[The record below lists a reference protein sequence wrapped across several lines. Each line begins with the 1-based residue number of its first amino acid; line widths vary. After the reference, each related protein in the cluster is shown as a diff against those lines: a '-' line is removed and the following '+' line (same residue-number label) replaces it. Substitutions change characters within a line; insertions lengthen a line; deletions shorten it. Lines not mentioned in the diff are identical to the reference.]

1 MMTCSTAS
9 PPNPTGGHSAPTY
22 TPCILNPNRIHK
34 QGMNSPSVCTV
45 GRDTAK
51 TRTKLGET
59 AMHKDLR
66 DDYRPS
72 VEGTARGMAISLHA
86 QGQSLAL
93 AREAWI
99 NAFDKAAEELEA

>member
-1 MMTCSTAS
+1 
-9 PPNPTGGHSAPTY
+9 
-22 TPCILNPNRIHK
+22 
-34 QGMNSPSVCTV
+34 
-45 GRDTAK
+45 
-51 TRTKLGET
+51 
-59 AMHKDLR
+59 MHKDLR